1 MFNCVDWFSYYSRS
15 NFQPATLKLRCSFL
29 HAQLTC
35 IWHTDS
41 STICFLLPLVV
52 FLSKSQMTSSLKLKH
67 VVITSHNFVLSF
79 KHHSTDLITLE
90 FWPTVPPSTLLTTFT
105 YNDTHNILL
114 PLLASTKATKFPTEL
129 FQFQF
134 KTINWLHCHIVLAS
148 YPHFFPLTR
157 NHHSTKPQNHNFH
170 WLQISSL
177 FCTKQLCDTPDTKI
191 ARFDFFS
198 TSLRNSLVL
207 VE

>member
-67 VVITSHNFVLSF
+67 VVITSHHFVLSF

-90 FWPTVPPSTLLTTFT
+90 FCTTAPPSTLFTTFM
-105 YNDTHNILL
+105 YNDIHN
-114 PLLASTKATKFPTEL
+114 KALRFLEGERKI
-129 FQFQF
+129 
-134 KTINWLHCHIVLAS
+134 K
-148 YPHFFPLTR
+148 
-157 NHHSTKPQNHNFH
+157 KPKSIDSIIKP
-170 WLQISSL
+170 W
-177 FCTKQLCDTPDTKI
+177 
-191 ARFDFFS
+191 
-198 TSLRNSLVL
+198 
-207 VE
+207 